1 MAISAVMSAQSQK
14 KEGQA
19 QEAAANFQADQQD
32 TQAAQT
38 QAMGYQQAKRI
49 REQGTSNIGQANAAL
64 ASSGVDV
71 GTGTSN
77 DIRQKITQNTETDAL
92 NSILNADNRATSLRQ
107 QATMTR
113 MAGANAAEAGNTNA
127 LTSLLR
133 GGSQMMG
140 GWKTA
145 TQ

>member
-1 MAISAVMSAQSQK
+1 MGAQSQK
-14 KEGQA
+14 QEGEDQ
-19 QEAAANFQADQQD
+19 QAAANFQANQQD
-32 TQAAQT
+32 TQAAQY

-49 REQGTSNIGQANAAL
+49 REQGQSTLGQANAAL
-64 ASSGVDV
+64 AASGVNV

-77 DIRQKITQNTETDAL
+77 DVRQHIAQNTETDAL
-92 NSILNADNRATSLRQ
+92 NTILNADNRATTLHQ

-113 MAGANAAEAGNTNA
+113 AAGANAAAAGNTNA

-140 GWKTA
+140 SGWKTA
-145 TQ
+145 AQ